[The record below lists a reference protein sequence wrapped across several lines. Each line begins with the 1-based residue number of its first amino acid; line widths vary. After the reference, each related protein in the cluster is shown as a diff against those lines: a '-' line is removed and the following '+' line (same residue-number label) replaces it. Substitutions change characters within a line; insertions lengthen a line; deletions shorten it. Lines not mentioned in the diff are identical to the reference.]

1 MAFDILTHFRN
12 VTKVDTDK
20 ISDAI
25 VQSDYMT
32 PALAL
37 YNAIMD
43 TSLTITS
50 DTTGVTTSDMALAW
64 LAASLRYSEDRTT
77 SRDRLGRG
85 MLEWEL
91 WEQRAFGIMA
101 AIDNTKFEFS
111 KGNHMWSPKQQQHV
125 WVNMARRNDAEDTET
140 YGS

>member
-1 MAFDILTHFRN
+1 MAFTILSHFRN
-12 VTKVDTDK
+12 VCKYGTED
-20 ISDAI
+20 ISDTL
-25 VQSDYMT
+25 VRTDYFV

-43 TSLTITS
+43 TSLTITD
-50 DTTGVTTSDMALAW
+50 DTTGVTTSDTALAW

-85 MLEWEL
+85 LLEWEL

-101 AIDNTKFEFS
+101 AIDGTKFEFS
-111 KGNHMWSPKQQQHV
+111 KGNHMWSPKQHDHV

-140 YGS
+140 YGG